1 MTNILD
7 TVEPD
12 AYRYNKVRGLDKEP
26 FGTEYS
32 EAPPRQNPGLTEQ
45 CSSVDQLY
53 SRETVERLLA
63 ERDAEVASL
72 KKRLGEQN
80 QKIYGIALQLRQDAA
95 SDPYDDRD
103 TCPKWLAQRMRDAAD
118 KLRRMAEGEK

>member
-1 MTNILD
+1 MTTILD

-12 AYRYNKVRGLDKEP
+12 SIADGFDRDVP
-26 FGTEYS
+26 
-32 EAPPRQNPGLTEQ
+32 
-45 CSSVDQLY
+45 LY

-118 KLRRMAEGEK
+118 KLRRIAEGEK